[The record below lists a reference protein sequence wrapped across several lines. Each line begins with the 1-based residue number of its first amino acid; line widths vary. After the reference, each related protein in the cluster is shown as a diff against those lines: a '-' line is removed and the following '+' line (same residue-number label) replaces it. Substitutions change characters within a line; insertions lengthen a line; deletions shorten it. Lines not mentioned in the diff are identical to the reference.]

1 MNIETASED
10 EIEEVITAANLCCCK
25 NPVTRSFEVS
35 QCHSSYMDAYKT
47 YKIR

>member
-25 NPVTRSFEVS
+25 NPVTISFEVS
-35 QCHSSYMDAYKT
+35 QYHSSYIDAYKT